1 MSKTIQKVENNIKK
15 YNLIKEKDS
24 ILIGL
29 SGGPDSVMLLHALIK
44 IQNSLD
50 FQIYA
55 SHINHLYRGDDA
67 YKDEDFVRQLC
78 EDKGI
83 KLYIKRQNASIL
95 AKEKKITEEEAGREI
110 RYGFFNEILEELGGG
125 LIATAHNK
133 NDQAETLLQR
143 VIRGTGIEGLTGMD
157 YKQENII
164 RPILNI
170 DKEEILKYLNK
181 NNLEYCIDKTNEQPI
196 YGRNKIRLELI
207 PYIEKNFNK
216 NLQDTLFRMSE
227 NMKDDYNII
236 RDQVQLDFKGCL
248 ISRDKEKII
257 LDIDKLLEF
266 SKGIRSRILRNSI
279 EIIKGNK
286 VDVERK
292 HIDYLDRFAG
302 KKQTGKTVD
311 LGDNIIGEVSYEKLI
326 IRNKDKIK
334 NYMYNLEVGINY
346 IEEINKGIKIS
357 KHGNNK
363 INNNTNSILVDSEKV
378 QGQLK
383 VRNRKSGD
391 KFQPLGMKGN
401 KKVKDYFIDEK
412 IPVRLRDEIPLICD
426 DENIIWIAGYR
437 MNHKYRITEKT
448 SKTIK
453 IEIVEV

>member
-1 MSKTIQKVENNIKK
+1 
-15 YNLIKEKDS
+15 
-24 ILIGL
+24 
-29 SGGPDSVMLLHALIK
+29 
-44 IQNSLD
+44 
-50 FQIYA
+50 
-55 SHINHLYRGDDA
+55 
-67 YKDEDFVRQLC
+67 
-78 EDKGI
+78 
-83 KLYIKRQNASIL
+83 
-95 AKEKKITEEEAGREI
+95 
-110 RYGFFNEILEELGGG
+110 
-125 LIATAHNK
+125 
-133 NDQAETLLQR
+133 
-143 VIRGTGIEGLTGMD
+143 
-157 YKQENII
+157 
-164 RPILNI
+164 
-170 DKEEILKYLNK
+170 
-181 NNLEYCIDKTNEQPI
+181 
-196 YGRNKIRLELI
+196 
-207 PYIEKNFNK
+207 
-216 NLQDTLFRMSE
+216 
-227 NMKDDYNII
+227 
-236 RDQVQLDFKGCL
+236 
-248 ISRDKEKII
+248 
-257 LDIDKLLEF
+257 
-266 SKGIRSRILRNSI
+266 
-279 EIIKGNK
+279 
-286 VDVERK
+286 
-292 HIDYLDRFAG
+292 
-302 KKQTGKTVD
+302 VD